1 VTVSAVVGQILR
13 NPTEHLIRRWNWKSA
28 LFSPVLRALIF
39 FFANLAAGWRAA
51 SAAALVEL
59 LYRGPTAGVYGALTQ
74 AFRRADPPWAAGLT
88 VMLLLPLLS
97 HSFEAM
103 VHFWRGT
110 PKLGTSIFASICF
123 TALST
128 LFNLYAMRRG
138 VLITGGE
145 EEGTFFADLRRIP
158 ITIALFVAAGPQAIF
173 HAAKW
178 LRTLWMSRA
187 RIQAPAKGSRKNNST
202 DWVRWCSSTWAVSG
216 AVASEGPGVVGG

>member
-1 VTVSAVVGQILR
+1 MTVGAVLRQILKH
-13 NPTEHLIRRWNWKSA
+13 PAEYLIRRWNWKLA

-39 FFANLAAGWRAA
+39 FFANLTAGWRAA

-97 HSFEAM
+97 HSMETI
-103 VHFWRGT
+103 VHFLRGT
-110 PKLGTSIFASICF
+110 PKLGTSICASICF

-138 VLITGGE
+138 VLVTGGE
-145 EEGTFFADLRRIP
+145 DEGTFFADLRRIP
-158 ITIALFVAAGPQAIF
+158 ITIALFVAAGPLAIF
-173 HAAKW
+173 HAAKR
-178 LRTLWMSRA
+178 LCTLWMSRP
-187 RIQAPAKGSRKNNST
+187 RIQAPAK
-202 DWVRWCSSTWAVSG
+202 
-216 AVASEGPGVVGG
+216 VA

>member
-1 VTVSAVVGQILR
+1 VTVSAVFGQILR
-13 NPTEHLIRRWNWKSA
+13 HPTEHLIRRWNWKSA

-39 FFANLAAGWRAA
+39 FFANLTAGWRAA

-97 HSFEAM
+97 HSLEAV
-103 VHFWRGT
+103 VHFLRGT
-110 PKLGTSIFASICF
+110 PKLGTSICASICF

-138 VLITGGE
+138 VLITNAE
-145 EEGTFFADLRRIP
+145 DEGTFFADLRRIP
-158 ITIALFVAAGPQAIF
+158 LTIALFLTAGPLAIF

-178 LRTLWMSRA
+178 LWTLGLSRA
-187 RIQAPAKGSRKNNST
+187 RIQAPAK
-202 DWVRWCSSTWAVSG
+202 A
-216 AVASEGPGVVGG
+216 A